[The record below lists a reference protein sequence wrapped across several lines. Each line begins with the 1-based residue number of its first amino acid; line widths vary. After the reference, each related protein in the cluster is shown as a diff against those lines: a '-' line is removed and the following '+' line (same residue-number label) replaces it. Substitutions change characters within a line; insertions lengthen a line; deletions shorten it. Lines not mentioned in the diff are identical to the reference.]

1 MLRTLSLAGRRVE
14 TQLLHYDGVDWRG
27 YTFAWRD
34 DQADADLV
42 ADDGAEKE
50 VRDADTKG
58 IRLWQF
64 LSRTQCLLCHNNQSE
79 YALAFL
85 PEQLNRL
92 GADGRN
98 QLVSLTE
105 GGYIHRAGKDGK
117 PLPPFEAASAAREP
131 RVCNPADP
139 AQPLEARAR
148 GYLHANCGHCHF
160 EHGGGTVAL
169 RLQFSIPSAEMK
181 AIGVRP
187 TRGDFGLPDAYII
200 KPGEPWAST
209 LYYRMAKFGR
219 DRMPHVGAECPDE
232 AGLQLIEAWITG
244 LGGAPGKVGPALA
257 RLPDELLADPK
268 TATRA
273 ARQLGR
279 GALKPAEQEAMLAAV
294 AKLPAGTIRDLFEG
308 YLPQP
313 DPAARKLGS
322 SPRPRT
328 ILALKGDAGRGEEL
342 FWSPALNCGSCHKIG
357 ARGTAVGPDLSAI
370 GKLRGRA
377 DLLES
382 ILEPSRRIEPKYA
395 AYIAQTADGRS
406 LTGLLVRRDERV
418 VVLRDAQNQEVVLAA
433 KDVEALQPSR
443 LSLMPAG
450 QLAGLTA
457 QQAADLLEYLLSPMK

>member
-1 MLRTLSLAGRRVE
+1 
-14 TQLLHYDGVDWRG
+14 
-27 YTFAWRD
+27 
-34 DQADADLV
+34 
-42 ADDGAEKE
+42 
-50 VRDADTKG
+50 
-58 IRLWQF
+58 
-64 LSRTQCLLCHNNQSE
+64 
-79 YALAFL
+79 
-85 PEQLNRL
+85 
-92 GADGRN
+92 
-98 QLVSLTE
+98 
-105 GGYIHRAGKDGK
+105 
-117 PLPPFEAASAAREP
+117 
-131 RVCNPADP
+131 
-139 AQPLEARAR
+139 
-148 GYLHANCGHCHF
+148 
-160 EHGGGTVAL
+160 
-169 RLQFSIPSAEMK
+169 
-181 AIGVRP
+181 
-187 TRGDFGLPDAYII
+187 
-200 KPGEPWAST
+200 
-209 LYYRMAKFGR
+209 MAKFGR
-219 DRMPHVGAECPDE
+219 DHMPHVGAECPDE